1 MLGLYFIIV
10 GLDIETINRVKR
22 VDKIYMERSEE
33 PKERRVKKLVKKMK
47 SRVRMVFGG
56 ILWKIKLWN
65 ILEKP

>member
-1 MLGLYFIIV
+1 LDFIRV
-10 GLDIETINRVKR
+10 GLDLETISRVKR

-56 ILWKIKLWN
+56 ILWWIKLWN